1 MEKNGQNLFAYQ
13 EKLRNMAEHVCLL
26 DRKIPI
32 EHQLEYFAVLQR
44 LLKSDPMI
52 KQLSEEECISM
63 FDRVLDDTVGLSEK
77 KEILVKLSMV
87 HWIKVYRLLEEYDGK
102 VAPELDEWLYLSL
115 LISRLSIEMDLSGE
129 RQVFVSTGL
138 GGKGEKMRFNVVFIS
153 KGGYLLEDFQKNL
166 IKQEFMYSFPRE
178 GYEIEKMDIEDRYVN
193 ILFLM
198 PIKTNLENLFQTV
211 LNECNQYGDFLSKT
225 FILSNER
232 EFTEKDIE
240 DAVRKECGS

>member
-44 LLKSDPMI
+44 LLKSNPMI

-115 LISRLSIEMDLSGE
+115 LISRLSIEMDLS
-129 RQVFVSTGL
+129 
-138 GGKGEKMRFNVVFIS
+138 VFIS
-153 KGGYLLEDFQKNL
+153 KGGHLLEDFQKNL

>member
-77 KEILVKLSMV
+77 KEILVKIALM
-87 HWIKVYRLLEEYDGK
+87 
-102 VAPELDEWLYLSL
+102 
-115 LISRLSIEMDLSGE
+115 
-129 RQVFVSTGL
+129 
-138 GGKGEKMRFNVVFIS
+138 FI
-153 KGGYLLEDFQKNL
+153 D
-166 IKQEFMYSFPRE
+166 
-178 GYEIEKMDIEDRYVN
+178 
-193 ILFLM
+193 
-198 PIKTNLENLFQTV
+198 
-211 LNECNQYGDFLSKT
+211 
-225 FILSNER
+225 
-232 EFTEKDIE
+232 
-240 DAVRKECGS
+240 